1 MPWPGWSGPDV
12 NPIERLLG
20 WLWDPSGMRREAQM
34 ERLLRSARRRRAVKW
49 AERRAITQIERTNR
63 LVAQYGGRK

>member
-1 MPWPGWSGPDV
+1 M